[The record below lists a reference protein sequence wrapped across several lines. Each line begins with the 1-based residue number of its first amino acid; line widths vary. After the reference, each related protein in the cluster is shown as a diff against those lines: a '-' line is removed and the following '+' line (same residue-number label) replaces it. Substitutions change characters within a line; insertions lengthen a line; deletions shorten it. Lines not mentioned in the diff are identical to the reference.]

1 VEISLEASPPKLGP
15 LVAAL
20 DRALSLN

>member
-1 VEISLEASPPKLGP
+1 VRIALEATPPKLGP

-20 DRALSLN
+20 DRALSS